1 MKILITGMTS
11 RMTSFSRES
20 GFPSLL
26 ARSLHLFG
34 HDVAMMVEYS
44 GVDRYDAVIVGI
56 ASPLAPASTYLVP
69 VAQTVD
75 EASRQG
81 KLAAVYLDDPDF
93 KKIIH
98 ACSSALKR
106 PERLEKPFY
115 AARPGM
121 KAITTDSSLKA
132 TVMEFI
138 DRMSTWTWETVLW
151 PGHPWAA
158 DMVSGAG
165 SGGFRSISVDPTTAL
180 KWVAAKRWPDLSAIP
195 GRGMLPGAPWI
206 AESTYFHEHA
216 FDPSMQRSV
225 YDVMTGDNVARSAEM
240 FAMGYGILHGNDSFP
255 GWWTPWPYLAALTE
269 RIYVP
274 HPVESQLMGSPYYL
288 LPHTLEDMDAVDYR
302 FLATT
307 QMNYYEEISC
317 SRQQLHRTL
326 SDVLGL
332 LVN

>member
-34 HDVAMMVEYS
+34 HDVTMMVEYS
-44 GVDRYDAVIVGI
+44 GVDRYDAVFAGI

-81 KLAAVYLDDPDF
+81 KLAAVFLDDPDVR
-93 KKIIH
+93 KIGH

-106 PERLEKPFY
+106 PERLQKPFY

-121 KAITTDSSLKA
+121 KAFIEDDSLKA

-138 DRMSTWTWETVLW
+138 ERMSTWTWETVLW
-151 PGHPWAA
+151 PGHPWAE
-158 DMVSGAG
+158 DRVSGSG
-165 SGGFRSISVDPTTAL
+165 SGGFRSIPVDPTAAL
-180 KWVAAKRWPDLSAIP
+180 RAIIVKRWPDLLNVP
-195 GRGMLPGAPWI
+195 GRGTAPGAPWI
-206 AESTYFHEHA
+206 AESTYFHDHN
-216 FDPSMQRSV
+216 FDPSMKRSV
-225 YDVMTGDNVARSAEM
+225 YDVMTGENVTRSAEM
-240 FAMGYGILHGNDSFP
+240 FALGYGILHGNDVSP
-255 GWWTPWPYLAALTE
+255 GWWTPWPYIAALTE

-274 HPVESQLMGSPYYL
+274 HPHESQLMGSPYHL
-288 LPHTLEDMDAVDYR
+288 LPHTLEDMDVVDYH

-307 QMNYYEEISC
+307 QMNYHEEIAC
-317 SRQQLHRTL
+317 PRQQLHRTL

-332 LVN
+332 LVS